1 MATRSK
7 YLGVYNI
14 AADKVVD
21 GLYRVAIRK
30 KNFQL
35 STPEKPHYDWFNV
48 NQQFRTEEAAARVY
62 NAYAISFFGKGAVL
76 NEVPAT
82 QAGTD
87 EVWAYF
93 QAKENRAATLT
104 RIKAKQKDILES
116 GHTFKLHTQ
125 MAHMKPQQPPLP
137 V

>member
-1 MATRSK
+1 MSTRSK
-7 YLGVYNI
+7 FLGVYNI

-21 GLYRVAIRK
+21 GSFRVAIRK
-30 KNFQL
+30 KNYAL

-48 NQQFRTEEAAARVY
+48 NQQFQTEEAAARIY

-76 NEVPAT
+76 NDVDATPEGTQEVL
-82 QAGTD
+82 
-87 EVWAYF
+87 AYF
-93 QAKENRAATLT
+93 NAKENRTETLG
-104 RIKAKQKDILES
+104 RIKEKQKTILES

-125 MAHMKPQQPPLP
+125 MAHMQDAQTALP